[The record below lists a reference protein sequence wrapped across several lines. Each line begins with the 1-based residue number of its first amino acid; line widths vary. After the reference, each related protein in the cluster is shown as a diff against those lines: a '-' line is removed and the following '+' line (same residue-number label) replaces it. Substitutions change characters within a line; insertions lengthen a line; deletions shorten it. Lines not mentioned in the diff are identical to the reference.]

1 MYKVSCSTKSY
12 LDNEMLHITVNG
24 PLGKSLLGKKI
35 NEKFA
40 YYILNEKIE
49 GKILYIK
56 NNILII

>member
-1 MYKVSCSTKSY
+1 MYKVSCSTKSD

-49 GKILYIK
+49 EKILDIK
-56 NNILII
+56 K